1 MNSSSTSPR
10 CDRDLLMEKV
20 IAILEDMTSD
30 WDLAYDGGIGPDT
43 CLISDLTCESI
54 DIVQFVVAIEE
65 CFQRR
70 DFPFERLLM
79 AKGRYVDDLTVNDV
93 VNFLDAN
100 LNSHKPV
107 VSRD

>member
-1 MNSSSTSPR
+1 MNANATSVGIG
-10 CDRDLLMEKV
+10 RDLLIGSV

-30 WDLAYDGGIGPDT
+30 WDLDYGGGIGPET
-43 CLISDLTCESI
+43 CLIGDLSCESI

-70 DFPFERLLM
+70 DLPFERLLM
-79 AKGRYVDDLTVNDV
+79 TNGRYIDDLTVNDV

-100 LNSHKPV
+100 LNPQKSV
-107 VSRD
+107 V